1 MEQKKTKQ
9 TAPCCGHDFE
19 RLKHIFNL
27 QNRTRNGG
35 FNGFKCSLSSVM
47 GLDEDEEEEEEGE
60 VEEEEECRCKRSQHK
75 LANETFFI
83 CNFFFFW
90 QNKYHHHSPG
100 ASPEQ

>member
-60 VEEEEECRCKRSQHK
+60 VEEEEECRCKRSP
-75 LANETFFI
+75 LFSILSIFFGG
-83 CNFFFFW
+83 
-90 QNKYHHHSPG
+90 G
-100 ASPEQ
+100 AGGYVDPFLIDDLGVLPEP

>member
-9 TAPCCGHDFE
+9 IAPCCGHDFE

-60 VEEEEECRCKRSQHK
+60 VEEEEECRCKRSP
-75 LANETFFI
+75 FFQ
-83 CNFFFFW
+83 FD
-90 QNKYHHHSPG
+90 
-100 ASPEQ
+100 